1 MIYAYLQIQIESSV
15 ILKKKVLIG
24 LSGGVDSSLAAL
36 ILLQQGYNV
45 EAVFMRNWDSATNM
59 DFRGNPTLYDETCE
73 QEKDYQDA
81 LKVANKLGIKLQ
93 SRFYS

>member
-24 LSGGVDSSLAAL
+24 LSGGVDSSVAAL

-45 EAVFMRNWDSATNM
+45 EAVFMRGRVQQRIWILEATQRYM
-59 DFRGNPTLYDETCE
+59 MKHIARKKIT
-73 QEKDYQDA
+73 KMH
-81 LKVANKLGIKLQ
+81 
-93 SRFYS
+93 